1 MELSEQQKVAVEY
14 IGSPALVVAGAG
26 SGKTRTLTAKIS
38 YLIAKGYDPK
48 RLLAIT
54 FTNKAAEEM
63 KNRLISITGKSIDQF
78 PWVRTYHSAC
88 LLILKKHAQLV
99 GLSKPIQIY
108 NTYHQ
113 QKTLKEITVK
123 LNYDKKFVP
132 AIASAIS
139 MAKNSGTPHDYLK
152 SKTKLSNV
160 IISEIYDMYQAELLE
175 KNAVDFDDIL
185 LHTRNIL
192 KNNEDVRNYYRDLFQ
207 FILVDEYQ
215 DSNDLQEELTRLFL
229 KGGNLFCVGDDWQS
243 VYGFRGSNL
252 NHFISFKEKYNDSKI
267 FKLEEN
273 YRSADEIVQIANELI
288 DYNEDKIDK
297 KCFSVKSGG
306 VVETFNLYNDSE
318 EARWVAGKVRHLN
331 NLGIYYNDIA
341 IIYRTKALSLG
352 FEKIFRAYGI
362 PYKMM
367 GSKGFFDRM
376 EILDIN
382 CYLASAVF
390 PTDDVSFDRI
400 INTPKRGIGPSMLKK
415 IGATRTGDMSLQ
427 DAARK
432 VLKERV
438 LSPKV
443 HEKLK
448 TLLEGLDAVR
458 DLRPDEAVKEILHK
472 FQYLEYLKD
481 KAKGNEMEYTLRK
494 ENIDELIYAA
504 SDKDTIE
511 EFLEEAALIREDKDD
526 EEENTRNAVSL
537 STVHAS
543 KGLEYKAVFIVG
555 CEEDIFPHWR
565 STESSSELQEE
576 RRLMYVAVTR
586 AETHLYITSSSFRR
600 GKPAQKSRFLH
611 EIAEAQMF

>member
-1 MELSEQQKVAVEY
+1 MNLSDQQKAAVEY
-14 IGSPALVVAGAG
+14 IGTPALVVAGAG
-26 SGKTRTLTAKIS
+26 SGKTRTLTAKIN
-38 YLIAKGYDPK
+38 YLIQKGYDPK

-63 KNRLISITGKSIDQF
+63 KTRLISLSGKPLDQF

-88 LLILKKHAQLV
+88 LLILKKYPELV
-99 GLSKPIQIY
+99 GLSNPIQIY

-123 LNYDKKFVP
+123 LNYDKKFVR

-139 MAKNSGTPHDYLK
+139 MAKNSGAPHEYLR

-160 IISEIYDMYQAELLE
+160 IIGEIYDMYQSELLD

-192 KNNEDVRNYYRDLFQ
+192 RDNETVREAYQNFFQ
-207 FILVDEYQ
+207 YILVDEYQ
-215 DSNDLQEELTRLFL
+215 DSNNLQEELTRLLL
-229 KGGNLFCVGDDWQS
+229 KKGNLFCVGDDWQS
-243 VYGFRGSNL
+243 VYGFRGSNIR
-252 NHFISFKEKYNDSKI
+252 HFISFKDKYSDSRI

-288 DYNEDKIDK
+288 DYNEDKLEK
-297 KCFSVKSGG
+297 KCFSSKSGG
-306 VVETFNLYNDSE
+306 VVETYNLYNESE
-318 EARWVAGKVRHLN
+318 EARWVSGKVRHLHGM
-331 NLGIYYNDIA
+331 GINYNEMA
-341 IIYRTKALSLG
+341 IIYRTKSLSLG

-376 EILDIN
+376 EILDLN
-382 CYLASAVF
+382 CYLSAAVF

-432 VLKERV
+432 VLKERI
-438 LSPKV
+438 LTPKV
-443 HEKLK
+443 HEKL
-448 TLLEGLDAVR
+448 TELLEGLDAIR
-458 DLRPDEAVKEILHK
+458 DLKPNEAVNEILYK
-472 FQYLEYLKD
+472 FKYLEYLRD
-481 KAKGNEMEYTLRK
+481 KAKGKDMEYTQRK

-504 SDKDTIE
+504 SEKNTIE
-511 EFLEEAALIREDKDD
+511 EFLEEATLVREDKDD
-526 EEENTRNAVSL
+526 EEDNLKNAVGL

-555 CEEDIFPHWR
+555 CEEGIFPHWR
-565 STESSSELQEE
+565 SQESSAELQEE

-586 AETHLYITSSSFRR
+586 AETNLYITSSSFRR
-600 GKPAQKSRFLH
+600 GKPAQKSRFLN
-611 EIAEAQMF
+611 EIQEAQMF

>member
-1 MELSEQQKVAVEY
+1 MEY
-14 IGSPALVVAGAG
+14 IGTPALVVAGAG
-26 SGKTRTLTAKIS
+26 SGKTRTLTAKIN
-38 YLIAKGYDPK
+38 YLIQKGYDPK

-63 KNRLISITGKSIDQF
+63 KTRLISLSGKPLDQF

-88 LLILKKHAQLV
+88 LLILKKYPELV
-99 GLSKPIQIY
+99 GLSNPIQIY

-123 LNYDKKFVP
+123 LNYDKKFVR

-139 MAKNSGTPHDYLK
+139 MAKNSGAPHEYLR

-160 IISEIYDMYQAELLE
+160 IIGEIYDMYQSELLD

-192 KNNEDVRNYYRDLFQ
+192 RDNETVREAYQNFFQ
-207 FILVDEYQ
+207 YILVDEYQ
-215 DSNDLQEELTRLFL
+215 DSNNLQEELTRLLL
-229 KGGNLFCVGDDWQS
+229 KKGNLFCVGDDWQS
-243 VYGFRGSNL
+243 VYGFRGSNIR
-252 NHFISFKEKYNDSKI
+252 HFISFKEKYSDSRI

-288 DYNEDKIDK
+288 DYNEDKLEK
-297 KCFSVKSGG
+297 KCFSSKSGG
-306 VVETFNLYNDSE
+306 VVETYNLYNESE
-318 EARWVAGKVRHLN
+318 EARWVSGKVRHLHGM
-331 NLGIYYNDIA
+331 GINYNEMA
-341 IIYRTKALSLG
+341 IIYRTKSLSLG

-376 EILDIN
+376 EILDLN
-382 CYLASAVF
+382 CYLSAAVF

-432 VLKERV
+432 VLKERI
-438 LSPKV
+438 LTPKV
-443 HEKLK
+443 HEKL
-448 TLLEGLDAVR
+448 TELLEGLDAIR
-458 DLRPDEAVKEILHK
+458 DLKPNEAVNEILYK
-472 FQYLEYLKD
+472 FQYLEYLRD
-481 KAKGNEMEYTLRK
+481 KAKGKDMEYTQRK

-504 SDKDTIE
+504 SEKNTIE
-511 EFLEEAALIREDKDD
+511 EFLEEATLVREDKDD
-526 EEENTRNAVSL
+526 EEDNLKNAVGL

-555 CEEDIFPHWR
+555 CEEGIFPHWR
-565 STESSSELQEE
+565 SQESSAELQEE

-586 AETHLYITSSSFRR
+586 AETNLYITSSSFRR
-600 GKPAQKSRFLH
+600 GKPAQKSRFLN
-611 EIAEAQMF
+611 EIQEAQMF